1 MASGGMVLIK
11 YLLFFF
17 NFIFWVSGICLIG
30 IGAWV
35 KAKYGDF
42 IRLSDSSLTT
52 GPVFL
57 IIIGVIV
64 ALVGF
69 LGCCGAYKENYCM
82 VTTFA
87 VLLAIIFILEIA
99 AGALAYNYRNKLED
113 YARDGLT
120 KGVEKYDSDPAYAKA
135 MDKVQDQFDCCGIED
150 DGYTMYLKNTNA
162 TASAAFP
169 QSCCVDTVKNVTCP
183 KTIGEAKTTDP
194 IIFKKKGCLEG
205 FETYLKDHLI
215 IIGGVGV
222 GIAFIQLIGIVFACC
237 LMRSI
242 KKEYEV
248 M

>member
-1 MASGGMVLIK
+1 MPQI
-11 YLLFFF
+11 
-17 NFIFWVSGICLIG
+17 SGICLIA

-42 IRLSDSSLTT
+42 THVSAGDLTT

-64 ALVGF
+64 SFIGF

-87 VLLAIIFILEIA
+87 ILLGIIFVLEIA
-99 AGALAYNYRNKLED
+99 AGAYAYSRRDKLDEYATEALKKAVDNYSNDE
-113 YARDGLT
+113 
-120 KGVEKYDSDPAYAKA
+120 
-135 MDKVQDQFDCCGIED
+135 
-150 DGYTMYLKNTNA
+150 
-162 TASAAFP
+162 
-169 QSCCVDTVKNVTCP
+169 
-183 KTIGEAKTTDP
+183 KTIDNVQR
-194 IIFKKKGCLEG
+194 KGCVKAVES
-205 FETYLKDHLI
+205 FLKKHLI
-215 IIGGVGV
+215 VVGGVGV
-222 GIAFIQLIGIVFACC
+222 GIAFIQVIGIVFACC